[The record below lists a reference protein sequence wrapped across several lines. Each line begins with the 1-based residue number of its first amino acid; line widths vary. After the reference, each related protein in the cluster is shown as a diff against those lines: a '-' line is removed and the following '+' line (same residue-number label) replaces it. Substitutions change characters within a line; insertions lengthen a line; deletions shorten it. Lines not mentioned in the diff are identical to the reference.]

1 MNRCLCAIMAVIML
15 LCVPVFAEEDWQDD
29 FGFAEFDDG
38 YSGRWV
44 QVDSLGI
51 ELCLPDG
58 WHEAAVPDGAAFAAE
73 SDGRDAS
80 LAIRLAAEGVD
91 DLAAWGAENLK
102 DSRLDTANFYDVLLT
117 GGGNAMSVYLIV
129 SNEDVLAF
137 DFTRK
142 SEASLTP
149 QLALQIIGSVCA
161 MWDDDD
167 VPLMDG
173 DAGFDFGE
181 AFEADL
187 G

>member
-1 MNRCLCAIMAVIML
+1 
-15 LCVPVFAEEDWQDD
+15 
-29 FGFAEFDDG
+29 
-38 YSGRWV
+38 
-44 QVDSLGI
+44 
-51 ELCLPDG
+51 
-58 WHEAAVPDGAAFAAE
+58 
-73 SDGRDAS
+73 
-80 LAIRLAAEGVD
+80 
-91 DLAAWGAENLK
+91 
-102 DSRLDTANFYDVLLT
+102 
-117 GGGNAMSVYLIV
+117 MSVYLIV
-129 SNEDVLAF
+129 SNENVLAF

-142 SEASLTP
+142 SEDALTP